1 MKISKTHFREQ
12 ASFERKKGSA
22 LVESCLVIALLCLIL
37 FGILQVV
44 YMVAARNVINYSAV
58 ATARSASIGLNK
70 FMLFKVSR
78 YTTIPTAGP
87 ARTPYGLERIK
98 PEGDS
103 MGSQWSNAISR
114 KRNPSSAL
122 GQYEVGVYQS
132 YHQSGIAAHNLILDY
147 DNWQREETMVEFSV
161 EEDAKLD
168 MIHVQVKQYIPLTL
182 PLARVF
188 FGHYGTTKAIRGLNL
203 GIYPAKEM
211 SAEVTIEDHAK
222 LYLGPRDK

>member
-1 MKISKTHFREQ
+1 MTISKIHFRER
-12 ASFERKKGSA
+12 AAFERKRGSS

-58 ATARSASIGLNK
+58 ATARSASIGMND
-70 FMLFKVSR
+70 FMLKKISR

-122 GQYEVGVYQS
+122 GQYEVGVKEAYYMS
-132 YHQSGIAAHNLILDY
+132 SVSEHNLLLDY
-147 DNWQREETMVEFSV
+147 DNWQREETRVAFSV

-168 MIHVQVKQYIPLTL
+168 MLHVKVEQYIPLTL
-182 PLARVF
+182 PLARAF
-188 FGHYGTTKAIRGLNL
+188 FGHYITAKAIRGTEL
-203 GIYPAKEM
+203 GIYPAKLM

-222 LYLGPRDK
+222 LYLGPREK